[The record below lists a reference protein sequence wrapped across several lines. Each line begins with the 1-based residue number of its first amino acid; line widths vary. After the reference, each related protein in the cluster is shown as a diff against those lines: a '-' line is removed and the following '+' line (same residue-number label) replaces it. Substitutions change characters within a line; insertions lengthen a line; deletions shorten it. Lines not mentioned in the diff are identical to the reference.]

1 MRHVLFTLTILSLF
15 PLSIH
20 AHDTNIQD
28 TLREVV
34 VTGTPITVHK
44 DYVPLSV
51 SIVTREAIEASGE
64 SNILPVLNGR
74 VPGLF
79 VTERGITG
87 FGVSGGAAGQISIRG
102 VGSAPTT
109 GVLMLIDG
117 HPQLMGLFG
126 HPLADSYVASDIER
140 VEVIRGPGS
149 LLYGT
154 NAMGGVINLITRKNP
169 QEGWKG
175 NARVA
180 IGIHSTRK
188 LSAAASYG
196 AGPFSL
202 YASINHDATEGHRPN
217 APFKLTNGY
226 LKLGYAFSPTLRI
239 KADASLATF
248 TAQDPGPDTL
258 GAAAGTEM
266 DIQRGYWA
274 LSVEKEAKKHQFS
287 GKVFHNFGEHRISDG
302 FHSTDNHLG
311 LQLQETLNLFKGN
324 TLSLGVDG
332 NQYGGKASNHL
343 NGPGRLIDTT
353 VTDAG
358 LFAFVRQSLL
368 DKVELNAGLRWQHHS
383 VWGDRWIPS
392 AGIAWKPWLKSTLK
406 ASYGQG
412 FRSPSI
418 RELFLWNHNVDL
430 MPESVTNYELGWAQ
444 LLPWW
449 KGHLEMT
456 AFWLTGD
463 NLIVTVPMQGLR
475 NAGALDNK
483 GLESSLSFS
492 PTPALTTEFTYTYQH
507 LTNPVYATPRHQ
519 LFFGASY
526 RFKAFVL
533 AGNVRHIDHLNT
545 LANPLLPPHFER
557 YTLLNANVNWQLR
570 PYLTLFL
577 HGHNLL
583 NQHYETNRYY
593 TMPGTTFMTGFKLAF

>member
-1 MRHVLFTLTILSLF
+1 MRLTALALTVLSLF
-15 PLSIH
+15 PLTLQAQS
-20 AHDTNIQD
+20 TNLQD

-34 VTGTPITVHK
+34 VTGTPVTVHK

-87 FGVSGGAAGQISIRG
+87 FGVSGGAAGQINIRG

-154 NAMGGVINLITRKNP
+154 NAMGGVINLITRKNR
-169 QEGWKG
+169 QEGWQG

-180 IGIHSTRK
+180 IGSHTTRK
-188 LSAAASYG
+188 ISAAAGYG
-196 AGPFSL
+196 AGAFSM

-239 KADASLATF
+239 KADASLASF
-248 TAQDPGPDTL
+248 SAQDPGPDTL
-258 GAAAGTEM
+258 GAVAGYEM

-274 LSVEKEAKKHQFS
+274 LTVENEGTRHHLT

-311 LQLQETLNLFKGN
+311 FQLQETLNLFKGN
-324 TLSLGVDG
+324 TLSIGVDG
-332 NQYGGKASNHL
+332 NQYGGEASNRL
-343 NGPGRLIDTT
+343 NGYRPLIDTT
-353 VTDAG
+353 VTDG
-358 LFAFVRQSLL
+358 GVFAFVRQSLPNN
-368 DKVELNAGLRWQHHS
+368 VELNAGLRWQHHS

-392 AGIAWKPWLKSTLK
+392 AGIAWKPWPTSTLK

-412 FRSPSI
+412 FRSPTI
-418 RELFLWNHNVDL
+418 RELFLWNHNERL
-430 MPESVTNYELGWAQ
+430 LPESVTNYEVGWTQ
-444 LLPWW
+444 QLPWW
-449 KGHLEMT
+449 KGQLEMT
-456 AFWLTGD
+456 TFWLTGD
-463 NLIVTVPMQGLR
+463 NLIVTVPMRGVK
-475 NAGALDNK
+475 NAGKLDNK
-483 GLESSLSFS
+483 GLETSLSFN
-492 PTPALTTEFTYTYQH
+492 PTAALTTDLTYTYQH
-507 LTNPVYATPRHQ
+507 LSDPVYATPRHQ
-519 LFFGASY
+519 LFVSASY
-526 RFKAFVL
+526 RFKAFTVT
-533 AGNVRHIDHLNT
+533 GNLRHIDQLNT
-545 LANPLLPPHFER
+545 LANPMLPPHFEQ
-557 YTLLNANVNWQLR
+557 YTLLNANVNWRLK
-570 PYLTLFL
+570 PYLTLFV

-583 NQHYETNRYY
+583 NQRYETNRYY
-593 TMPGTTFMTGFKLAF
+593 TMPGATLMTGFKLTF